1 MPQAGVAASDRFE
14 ANRLSLLATGAFR
27 FTAPS
32 KLDLPVSYKIFGS
45 AKLYQWRKGDRDR
58 AALSH
63 RWREKQSLPKVRN
76 RTAVSPLVSAGP
88 ALNQG
93 TSSLFT
99 TLPMKKLLAPLFN
112 TDAQEKN

>member
-45 AKLYQWRKGDRDR
+45 AKLYQWRKGDRETASRPTRVASQSGGLRNLHLGIGTGCRYVNGGNDR
-58 AALSH
+58 Y
-63 RWREKQSLPKVRN
+63 QPD
-76 RTAVSPLVSAGP
+76 P
-88 ALNQG
+88 
-93 TSSLFT
+93 
-99 TLPMKKLLAPLFN
+99 
-112 TDAQEKN
+112 